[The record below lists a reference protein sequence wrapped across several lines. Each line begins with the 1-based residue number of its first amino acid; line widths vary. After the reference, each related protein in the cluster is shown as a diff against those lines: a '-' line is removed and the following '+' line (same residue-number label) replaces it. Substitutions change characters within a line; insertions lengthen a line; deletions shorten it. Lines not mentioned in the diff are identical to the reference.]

1 MQVFITGSQVF
12 GKAFAEAYRQ
22 ASSAS
27 VRASASAAAN
37 SRSGGISL
45 DESYKILDIEPS
57 SLSNET
63 IDKKFNYLFD
73 VNSKEKSGSFYLQSK
88 VYRASERLKHE
99 LEEKNGGNEAKEEG
113 TAS

>member
-1 MQVFITGSQVF
+1 MQVVITGSQVF

-45 DESYKILDIEPS
+45 DEACKILDLEAAG
-57 SLSNET
+57 LSKDKV
-63 IDKKFNYLFD
+63 DKKFDYLFE

-88 VYRASERLKHE
+88 VYRASERLKYE
-99 LEEKNGGNEAKEEG
+99 LEQKSGGKKDAKVEG
-113 TAS
+113 AS